1 VVAKIP
7 PMKIS
12 IITVSFNSAK
22 TIRQTIESVLAQ
34 DYDDLEY
41 IVIDGASKDGTVEI
55 LKSFGDKIKFI
66 SEPDKGIYDALNKGV
81 KMATGEIIG
90 TIGGDDFYP
99 NSHVISHIANA
110 FEDAKTDAVYGDKQ
124 YVNMGDDET
133 IVRYWR
139 SGEYVREN
147 WLNGWMPPHLSFYLK
162 KLAFEKFGYYITDF
176 TCSGDY
182 ELMLRMLYKNNLTAT
197 YLPEVV
203 MTMRNGGTSTA
214 SWKHRYRAN
223 MEDRRAWAINGLK
236 PRWYTLWMKP
246 IAKIGQ
252 LFLKA

>member
-1 VVAKIP
+1 
-7 PMKIS
+7 MKIS

-22 TIRQTIESVLAQ
+22 TLRQTIESVLSQ
-34 DYDDLEY
+34 DYPDLEY
-41 IVIDGASKDGTVEI
+41 IVVDGASKDGTVDI
-55 LKSFGDKIKFI
+55 LKEFEGKIKYI

-81 KMATGEIIG
+81 KLATGEIIG

-99 NSHVISHIANA
+99 NTHVIGHVATA
-110 FEDAKTDAVYGDKQ
+110 FKDFKTEAVYGDKQ
-124 YVNMGDDET
+124 YVNLDDDNT

-139 SGEYVREN
+139 SGEYQRDN
-147 WLNGWMPPHLSFYLK
+147 WLKGWMPPHLSFYLK
-162 KLAFEKFGYYITDF
+162 KSAFDKYGDYIIDF

-182 ELMLRMLYKNNLTAT
+182 ELMLRMLYKNKLTAQ

-223 MEDRRAWAINGLK
+223 MEDRRAWEINGLK
-236 PRWYTLWMKP
+236 PYWFTLWLKP
-246 IAKIGQ
+246 ISKISQ
-252 LFLKA
+252 LFIR

>member
-1 VVAKIP
+1 
-7 PMKIS
+7 MKIS

-22 TIRQTIESVLAQ
+22 TIRQTIESVLSQ

-41 IVIDGASKDGTVEI
+41 IVVDGASKDGTVDI
-55 LKSFGDKIKFI
+55 LKEYEGKIKYI

-81 KMATGEIIG
+81 KLATGEVIG

-99 NSHVISHIANA
+99 NTQVISHIVKA
-110 FEDAKTDAVYGDKQ
+110 FQDFKTDAIYGDKQ
-124 YVNMGDDET
+124 YVNIGDDNT

-139 SGEYVREN
+139 SGEYQREN
-147 WLNGWMPPHLSFYLK
+147 WLKGWMPPHLSFYLK
-162 KLAFEKFGYYITDF
+162 KSAIETYGNYITDF

-182 ELMLRMLYKNNLTAT
+182 ELMLRMLYKNNLSAH

-223 MEDRRAWAINGLK
+223 MEDRRAWQINGLR
-236 PRWYTLWMKP
+236 PHWFTLWLKP
-246 IAKIGQ
+246 ISKISQ
-252 LFLKA
+252 LFMR